1 MHGALMSVGLAM
13 LQWTHMILTPIVTV
27 TNSLIGTYEKGRP
40 LGALSRMCNGKKC
53 LFQNTYSKVKLF
65 F

>member
-1 MHGALMSVGLAM
+1 MHRALMFLGLAM

-27 TNSLIGTYEKGRP
+27 TYSLIGTYEKGRP
-40 LGALSRMCNGKKC
+40 LGALSRVFNGKKC
-53 LFQNTYSKVKLF
+53 LFKNAYSKVKLF